1 MDKSIINLND
11 RLKSFSLLEILIG
24 LVIAF
29 IASSML
35 SKAFGRLGIIDHDF
49 SILFAIFLV
58 FLFLF
63 RGVKDLKPRIDEIF
77 IEKNRNEAL
86 YLFICNFFFGF
97 FVLSFFGTFDS
108 SFSSGLQLSY
118 DSGFTLL
125 LSVLSSV
132 IFAPIVEELL
142 FRGIIFNKLNSKIS
156 VLYAVIITSLLFSA
170 FHGFGRLLVT
180 FIFSIALCIIY
191 LKTENILIPIFIH
204 ILNNLIGTILTDFS
218 HIEPIA
224 ASTPISYI
232 MLIISIIAGIL
243 MIKYIR
249 DNFNVLKS

>member
-77 IEKNRNEAL
+77 IEKIEMKL
-86 YLFICNFFFGF
+86 YTYLYVISSLVSLF
-97 FVLSFFGTFDS
+97 
-108 SFSSGLQLSY
+108 Y
-118 DSGFTLL
+118 H
-125 LSVLSSV
+125 
-132 IFAPIVEELL
+132 
-142 FRGIIFNKLNSKIS
+142 
-156 VLYAVIITSLLFSA
+156 SLE
-170 FHGFGRLLVT
+170 H
-180 FIFSIALCIIY
+180 
-191 LKTENILIPIFIH
+191 LIPVFQVAYS
-204 ILNNLIGTILTDFS
+204 F
-218 HIEPIA
+218 
-224 ASTPISYI
+224 
-232 MLIISIIAGIL
+232 L
-243 MIKYIR
+243 MIADLHY
-249 DNFNVLKS
+249 S